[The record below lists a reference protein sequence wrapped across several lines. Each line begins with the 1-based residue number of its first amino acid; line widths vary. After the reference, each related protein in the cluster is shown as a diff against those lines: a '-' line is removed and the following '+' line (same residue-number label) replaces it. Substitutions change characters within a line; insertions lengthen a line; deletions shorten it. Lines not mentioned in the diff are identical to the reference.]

1 MRACWDAADTTGT
14 MGLPEG
20 APYDPAGIPLMAAA
34 VESGSRPVRTFVPVE
49 SLMPMAHVHGLSPRV
64 DAPGRT
70 AVADAPGRTAV
81 AQAPGRTAVADAARD
96 PYPGLEVMASGG
108 AEIRPRPMPARR
120 IPGYWSLW
128 GDFEP

>member
-14 MGLPEG
+14 MGPPED
-20 APYDPAGIPLMAAA
+20 APDDPARIPLMAAA
-34 VESGSRPVRTFVPVE
+34 VGAGSRPVRTFVPVE
-49 SLMPMAHVHGLSPRV
+49 SLVPLS

-70 AVADAPGRTAV
+70 AVAD
-81 AQAPGRTAVADAARD
+81 APGRTAVADAARD
-96 PYPGLEVMASGG
+96 PYPGLELIASGG
-108 AEIRPRPMPARR
+108 AEIRPRAMPARR

>member
-49 SLMPMAHVHGLSPRV
+49 SLMPMADALGLMPM
-64 DAPGRT
+64 
-70 AVADAPGRTAV
+70 ADAPGRTAV